1 MIFKGL
7 FGRKDKNAGDVDIG
21 GTKDLLTV
29 GRTLAASPERAFTVF
44 VDEIDRW
51 WPRERTWAKGN
62 LAAMV
67 VEPRY
72 KGRCFERSKDGA
84 IAVWGTVLAFDRP
97 QHIVF
102 SWQIGPDGRPTENEG
117 ASSRVDVR
125 FAAGEPGG
133 TMQSPHRSPRLLPPR
148 RGMGEIPR
156 GDGRPERLADAGR
169 GLCEGPRRLI
179 VRRLRTDDLA
189 NRENRRFRVSFPH
202 GPEPFGLG
210 RG

>member
-1 MIFKGL
+1 MIFKAL
-7 FGRKDKNAGDVDIG
+7 FGRKDKKPGDVDIG

-29 GRTLAASPERAFTVF
+29 SRKLAASPERAFAVF

-51 WPRERTWAKGN
+51 WPRDRTWAKDN

-84 IAVWGTVLAFDRP
+84 IAMWGTVLAFDRP

-102 SWQIGPDGRPTENEG
+102 SWQIEPDGRPTENEG

-125 FAAGEPGG
+125 FAAGEPGECN
-133 TMQSPHRSPRLLPPR
+133 L
-148 RGMGEIPR
+148 
-156 GDGRPERLADAGR
+156 
-169 GLCEGPRRLI
+169 LI
-179 VRRLRTDDLA
+179 VHRDFFRHGEGWEKYREEMAARSGWPMLVEAYVKALA
-189 NRENRRFRVSFPH
+189 
-202 GPEPFGLG
+202 G
-210 RG
+210 